1 MDQIAVRRSIT
12 ALACCALVFFVL
24 AVTAGAASAQA
35 TWNSAA
41 QSIDPPATFA
51 GDLPCADCDALRHH
65 LDLFADGLYFLRTIY
80 VGKSPKGFD
89 EIGRW
94 TITADGGTLE
104 LRGGRE
110 PPARFEVRAPATLRK
125 LDRAGRRIESQLNY
139 DLTRQA
145 TFEPIE
151 PALRMRGMYSYFA
164 DSGFFAEC
172 VTGKRL
178 PVAKEG
184 DNAALEA
191 AYLKMRPAPG
201 SAMLATLD
209 GRIAPRMP
217 MEGPGPRLTLIVER
231 FDSVSAEQDCYA
243 LLSTA
248 SLVNTYWKLMRLGG
262 AAVTV
267 GEGQREPHFILQVDG
282 QRVIGSGGCNRF
294 MGRYS
299 VEADRLTFGPLA
311 GTRMAC
317 PEGMEQ
323 EDAFHEALGSAAT
336 WRIIGE
342 RLELFDAAGK
352 SLARFESRYMP

>member
-1 MDQIAVRRSIT
+1 MDIKAFRCGIA
-12 ALACCALVFFVL
+12 ALVWCSL
-24 AVTAGAASAQA
+24 AFLLPAVAAGAASAQA
-35 TWNSAA
+35 TGNSAA

-51 GDLPCADCDALRHH
+51 GDLPCADCEALRHR

-80 VGKSPKGFD
+80 VGKSAKGFD

-94 TITADGGTLE
+94 TITADGRTLE

-110 PPARFEVRAPATLRK
+110 PPARFEVRDPATLRK
-125 LDRAGRRIESQLNY
+125 LDQAGRRIESTLNY
-139 DLTRQA
+139 NLTRQA

-191 AYLKMRPAPG
+191 AYLDVRTTPGAPL
-201 SAMLATLD
+201 LATVD

-217 MEGPGPRLTLIVER
+217 MEGPGPRLTLVVDR
-231 FDSVSAEQDCYA
+231 FDSVSAEQDCYTPLA
-243 LLSTA
+243 TA
-248 SLVNTYWKLMRLGG
+248 SLVNTYWKLVRLGDT
-262 AAVTV
+262 AATV
-267 GEGQREPHFILQVDG
+267 GEGQREPHFVLHIDG
-282 QRVIGSGGCNRF
+282 QRVASSGGCNRL
-294 MGRYS
+294 MGSYS
-299 VEADRLTFGPLA
+299 VEGDRLTFGPLA
-311 GTRMAC
+311 GTRLAC

-323 EDAFHEALGSAAT
+323 EHAFHEALGTTAT
-336 WRIIGE
+336 WRITGE

-352 SLARFESRYMP
+352 SLAQFESRYMK